1 MNEQM
6 MAIIATRS
14 VFLRKIVLSFLKIF
28 SFDVKIKNPYSG
40 AKFLI
45 NTYKHKGYW
54 YFGDKREE
62 KTTKSIK
69 RLIHNGEKIIEVGGH
84 IGFLSHLYSD
94 LVGPEGHVYVF
105 EPGVNNLPYTRFNA
119 ATLSN
124 ITLYEQGC
132 SDYNGTATFYNDGL
146 TGQNNS
152 LLDDFEGVEAVAAS
166 HYESSIRTP
175 TIIEV
180 VKLSHVIDELN
191 FTPSHIKIDV
201 EGAEINVL
209 KGMGNYLG
217 VIPSLMVE
225 VTRNE
230 KEVFSLMQQYGYI
243 AFDENLVRLEDNF
256 LSRGNTFF
264 VLPK

>member
-6 MAIIATRS
+6 MSNIATGS
-14 VFLRKIVLSFLKIF
+14 VFLRKIVIYFLKKF
-28 SFDVKIKNPYSG
+28 SFDMKIKNPYSG
-40 AKFLI
+40 TKFLI
-45 NTYKHKGYW
+45 NTYRHKGYW

-69 RLIHNGEKIIEVGGH
+69 SLINKGDKIVEVGGH

-105 EPGVNNLPYTRFNA
+105 EPGVNNVPYTRFNV

-124 ITLYEQGC
+124 ITLYEKGC
-132 SDYNGTATFYNDGL
+132 SDYNGPATFYNDGL

-152 LLDDFEGVEAVAAS
+152 LLDDFEGVEEVAAS
-166 HYESSIRTP
+166 HYENSTRTP

-180 VKLSHVIDELN
+180 IKLSHVIDELN
-191 FTPSHIKIDV
+191 FIPNHIKIDV

-209 KGMGNYLG
+209 KGIGNYLG
-217 VIPSLMVE
+217 IIPSLMVE

-230 KEVFSLMQQYGYI
+230 KEVFSLMQKFGYI
-243 AFDENLVRLEDNF
+243 AFDENLVRLEGNF
-256 LSRGNTFF
+256 LRRGNTFF
-264 VLPK
+264 LLPK